1 MRLLPI
7 SLLCALFASVAISE
21 STEKIVGNSEIQLDV
36 AEDIND
42 GPVATTFNGVKVP
55 ALPELDGEKFNS
67 TVKEGYWFVKHYS

>member
-7 SLLCALFASVAISE
+7 SLLCALFASVVISE
-21 STEKIVGNSEIQLDV
+21 STEQTLGNSETQPEA
-36 AEDIND
+36 AEDIDD

-67 TVKEGYWFVKHYS
+67 TVKEGYWFIKHYS